1 LDFLYLQRN
10 KQINTIIDMKL
21 LEGKVAIITGASRGI
36 GSGIAKVFAQH
47 GANVA
52 FTYSASAESALIL
65 ENELNALGI
74 KAKGYKSN
82 AADFNEAQKL
92 VDDVLAE
99 FGTVD
104 VLINNA
110 GITKDNLLM
119 RMSEE
124 DFDKVIEINLKSV
137 FNMTKAVQ
145 KIMLKNR
152 KGSIVNMSSV
162 VGVKGNAGQSNYAA
176 SKAGMIGFTKSI
188 ALELG
193 SRNIRCNAIAPGFI
207 ETEMTAKL
215 NEDVVQGW
223 RDSIPLKRGG
233 TPEDVANACLFF
245 ASDMS
250 AYVSG
255 QVMNVCGGML
265 T

>member
-1 LDFLYLQRN
+1 
-10 KQINTIIDMKL
+10 MKL

-36 GSGIAKVFAQH
+36 GSGIAKVFAEQ

-52 FTYSASAESALIL
+52 FTFSSSVESAMAL

-74 KAKGYKSN
+74 KAKGYQSN
-82 AADFNEAQKL
+82 AANFDEAQKL
-92 VDDVLAE
+92 VDDVMVD
-99 FGTVD
+99 FGNID
-104 VLINNA
+104 ILINNA

-124 DFDKVIEINLKSV
+124 DFDAVININLKSV

-162 VGVKGNAGQSNYAA
+162 VGVKGNAGQANYAA
-176 SKAGMIGFTKSI
+176 SKAGMNGFTKSI

-215 NEDVVQGW
+215 NEEVVKGW
-223 RDSIPLKRGG
+223 RDAIPLKRGG
-233 TPEDVANACLFF
+233 TPEDVANVCVFL

-250 AYVSG
+250 AYVTG
-255 QVMNVCGGML
+255 QVINVDGGML

>member
-1 LDFLYLQRN
+1 
-10 KQINTIIDMKL
+10 MKL

-52 FTYSASAESALIL
+52 FTYSASAESALVL

-92 VDDVLAE
+92 VDDVMAE

-110 GITKDNLLM
+110 GITKDNL